1 MVLKISFKKETA
13 SCEEGWK
20 VGKEGEKKVRKN
32 ERQRERKGGRR
43 TGRFVFFFFL
53 RYPPNC
59 SRAKTYLYALL

>member
-20 VGKEGEKKVRKN
+20 VGKEGGKKVREN
-32 ERQRERKGGRR
+32 ERQRERGREGGGRK
-43 TGRFVFFFFL
+43 GRFFL